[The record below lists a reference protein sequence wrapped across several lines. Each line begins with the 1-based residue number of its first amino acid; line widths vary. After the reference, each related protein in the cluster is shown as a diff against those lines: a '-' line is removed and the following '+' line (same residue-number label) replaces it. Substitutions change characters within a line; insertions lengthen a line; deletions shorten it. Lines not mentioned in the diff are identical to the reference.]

1 VNEKET
7 EVFLTAA
14 VGLGQFKTQMHE
26 EILEVLNLWV
36 PKAVYYD
43 SEFV

>member
-1 VNEKET
+1 VNEEET
-7 EVFLTAA
+7 KVFLTAA
-14 VGLGQFKTQMHE
+14 VGMRQLKTQMHE

-43 SEFV
+43 SERV